1 MALHGAKGEI
11 LFQKR
16 TSPFGTPKRKAGG
29 VSTSPPA
36 PPNDQKGGA
45 TPLPFWIILPVVLPV
60 RTVPASDD
68 AVSIMP
74 AEAALLRPP
83 HNKKRPQWRSFY
95 FNSCSRSWKYS
106 GQKNSSTVIFRPS
119 QSFLTVA
126 TVVVWFRPLIMLLS
140 VDCVTP
146 LRMLKRLIVILRS
159 SHSAKMRRRTASP
172 TVITTTPLSFH
183 KEYRFPLEKIN
194 SFGLK

>member
-1 MALHGAKGEI
+1 MPHRQKHGADNPKG
-11 LFQKR
+11 R
-16 TSPFGTPKRKAGG
+16 GY
-29 VSTSPPA
+29 A
-36 PPNDQKGGA
+36 PP
-45 TPLPFWIILPVVLPV
+45 FWMILPVALPV
-60 RTVPASDD
+60 RTAPASDD

-74 AEAALLRPP
+74 AEAALLRSP

>member
-1 MALHGAKGEI
+1 MLAESGACYFLYLNDLTFFYLRCRFACDSLALRNHRLLRI
-11 LFQKR
+11 L
-16 TSPFGTPKRKAGG
+16 S
-29 VSTSPPA
+29 
-36 PPNDQKGGA
+36 
-45 TPLPFWIILPVVLPV
+45 ILL
-60 RTVPASDD
+60 VPAK
-68 AVSIMP
+68 
-74 AEAALLRPP
+74 AALLRSP

>member
-1 MALHGAKGEI
+1 MNILVIGCDQVGASLIRDLERIGHDISLIERDPEQLKRLDAFDDYRFGGTALVGDPTDPDVLK
-11 LFQKR
+11 Q
-16 TSPFGTPKRKAGG
+16 GG
-29 VSTSPPA
+29 IE
-36 PPNDQKGGA
+36 NC
-45 TPLPFWIILPVVLPV
+45 
-60 RTVPASDD
+60 D
-68 AVSIMP
+68 AVAAVSEDDSVNLMAAQIAKSIFQR
-74 AEAALLRPP
+74 EYFI
-83 HNKKRPQWRSFY
+83 S

-172 TVITTTPLSFH
+172 TVITITPLSFH
-183 KEYRFPLEKIN
+183 
-194 SFGLK
+194 

>member
-1 MALHGAKGEI
+1 MA
-11 LFQKR
+11 
-16 TSPFGTPKRKAGG
+16 SPSFFY
-29 VSTSPPA
+29 V
-36 PPNDQKGGA
+36 
-45 TPLPFWIILPVVLPV
+45 
-60 RTVPASDD
+60 
-68 AVSIMP
+68 
-74 AEAALLRPP
+74 AA
-83 HNKKRPQWRSFY
+83 
-95 FNSCSRSWKYS
+95 
-106 GQKNSSTVIFRPS
+106 
-119 QSFLTVA
+119 
-126 TVVVWFRPLIMLLS
+126 VVVWFRPLIMLLS